1 MNKSYQI
8 LISKLDHF
16 IKQYYLYEIL
26 KGIFI
31 SAAVLLFVW
40 LFESLIEYYN
50 YTSVA
55 FRSFLFFGSLIILLL
70 LFLYFV
76 LRPVLALYKIGKFID
91 RRQASL
97 IISRHFPE
105 LSDKLLNTLELGEN
119 LSANFDNE
127 LLLASIEQRTERLNP
142 LPFKIAL
149 PYQSLKKSFY
159 YFIIGFVIITTVFL
173 FTPYVLSEGTSR
185 IINYNTVYEKPAP
198 FQFHFINY
206 KNFIKRGDMLPV
218 ELNIEG
224 EYIPDKV
231 YISIG
236 NNLFLMNKDTRIKNK
251 FSFEI
256 KNLNNEI
263 NISFVAD
270 NYHSKDY
277 KIKVLAAPVLKDFL
291 VEVFPPS
298 YTNIPKFSLNNS
310 GDLNI
315 PYGSKVK
322 WTFVSNYTDS
332 VFIIFDSLQ
341 STCNRVGE
349 QFLYERRFLKS
360 TEYSVKLSNRFFTE
374 KNKLTYQISII
385 PDLFPEIN
393 VQMLEDS
400 LHFSSFY
407 YMLNVTDDYGFTK
420 LRFNYRIISSLDTT
434 SLISLPVEIVK
445 SLKNQDVFYYFDFS
459 KIQVPIS
466 NASIEY
472 YFEIFDNDYISGYK
486 STRSPMLVYKALS
499 LEQQKDKIDEY
510 SKGTESYI
518 EQSKKLVSEIN
529 KDIKEFR
536 RKELNNELS
545 EWEKKNFIK
554 NINQKQKQLDNLI
567 EKIKKENQRKNNLDD
582 QLYKKNKDILEKQ
595 KEIQNI
601 LDQLMDEE
609 LKQLLKE
616 LEELQNKFDDNK
628 FEQLRQKLDLSY
640 EDLDKNLDKTLELLK
655 RYQVEEKIQHISED
669 LEKLSKKQA
678 DLKNKDYKKSE
689 TERKKLEQKS
699 IENSLK
705 RIQKDFEESLKKNS
719 ELKSPYQMQNM
730 KDDFLDIQQ
739 NLQKI
744 EEQIGKKSN
753 KKIKQQQQ
761 DASDKMQKL
770 YKKMQ
775 DMLNEMNSMSM
786 NMNMEDLRQIIE
798 NLNEFSFAQEDIY
811 RKLQPTYATDPLYN
825 QLMRKQNKL
834 QNDFSIIKDS
844 LNSLASRVIQM
855 NQLINKEL
863 KNINYAMKTALK
875 EFELLHRR
883 AVMRQQRSIMNSTN
897 ILALYLDELSDQLQ
911 QQMSQSGS
919 GKGKKPMPQ
928 KAMQQLK
935 QQQQNLKQQLEQLLE
950 ELKKSG
956 GKKTG
961 KVNEQI
967 VKTLAEQEIFNK
979 MLKDLQNS
987 EGISPEG
994 MKQLKEIKQISDKN
1008 INDLINKN
1016 ISQELI
1022 RRNQQIKTRLLE
1034 AENAERKRE
1043 QDKERESKEG
1053 KNLKREFPA
1062 EIEEF
1067 LKQKSKYK
1075 ETLQKYNLDLNLY
1088 YKNLSKEYYQRI
1100 K

>member
-1 MNKSYQI
+1 MNNSYQI
-8 LISKLDHF
+8 LIRKLDNF

-31 SAAVLLFVW
+31 SASVLFFVW

-50 YTSVA
+50 YTSIH
-55 FRSFLFFGSLIILLL
+55 FRTFLFFGSLFIIGL
-70 LFLYFV
+70 LFLYFIV
-76 LRPVLALYKIGKFID
+76 RPVLALYKIGKFID
-91 RRQASL
+91 RRQASF
-97 IISRHFPE
+97 IITRHFPHVA
-105 LSDKLLNTLELGEN
+105 DRLLNTLELGQTLESN
-119 LSANFDNE
+119 LNNE
-127 LLLASIEQRTERLNP
+127 LLLASIEQRTRELNP

-149 PYQSLKKSFY
+149 PVESLKKSFY
-159 YFIIGFVIITTVFL
+159 YFLTGFVIILTVFI
-173 FTPYVLSEGTSR
+173 FSPYVLSEGTSR

-198 FQFHFINY
+198 FQFKFINY
-206 KNFIKRGDMLPV
+206 KNFLKRGDLLPV
-218 ELNIEG
+218 QLIIEG

-236 NNLFLMNKDTRIKNK
+236 NNLFLMNRDQHQKNK
-251 FSFEI
+251 FYFDI
-256 KNLNNEI
+256 KNLNNDI
-263 NISFVAD
+263 NIYFSAD
-270 NYHSKDY
+270 NYLSKSY
-277 KIKVLAAPVLKDFL
+277 PIKVLAAPVLKNFL
-291 VEVFPPS
+291 VEVFPPL
-298 YTNIPKFSLNNS
+298 YTGIPKFSLKNS

-315 PYGSKVK
+315 PFGSKVK
-322 WTFVSNYTDS
+322 WTFASNYTDS

-341 STCNRVGE
+341 NACNRVGD
-349 QFLYERRFLKS
+349 QFVYENRFLKS
-360 TEYSVKLSNRFFTE
+360 SEYSLKFSNRFFSL
-374 KNKLTYQISII
+374 KNNLNYQISII

-393 VQMLEDS
+393 VQLVEDS

-407 YMLNVTDDYGFTK
+407 YMLNVIDDYGFTK
-420 LRFNYRIISSLDTT
+420 LRFNYRLISAIDT
-434 SLISLPVEIVK
+434 SSFISLPVQIVK
-445 SLKNQDVFYYFDFS
+445 NLKNQDVFYYFDFS
-459 KIQVPIS
+459 KIQIPLS
-466 NASIEY
+466 EASIEY

-486 STRSPMLVYKALS
+486 STRSSIFVYKPLS
-499 LEQQKDKIDEY
+499 FDEQRDKIDEF

-554 NINQKQKQLDNLI
+554 TVNQKQQELDNLI
-567 EKIKKENQRKNNLDD
+567 EKIKKENQKKNNLDN
-582 QLYKKNKDILEKQ
+582 QIYQNNKDILEKQ
-595 KEIQNI
+595 KQIQNI

-616 LEELQNKFDDNK
+616 LEELQNKFDENK
-628 FEQLRQKLDLSY
+628 FEKLRQKLDLSY

-655 RYQVEEKIQHISED
+655 RYQVEEKVQHLSDD
-669 LEKLSKKQA
+669 LAKLAKKQES
-678 DLKNKDYKKSE
+678 LRNKDYKKSE
-689 TERKKLEQKS
+689 TDRKKVEQKS
-699 IENSLK
+699 IQNSLDRLK
-705 RIQKDFEESLKKNS
+705 KDFEETLQKNS

-730 KDDFLDIQQ
+730 EKDFDEIQQ
-739 NLQKI
+739 MLDNIQQ
-744 EEQIGKKSN
+744 EIGKKSN
-753 KKIKQQQQ
+753 KKIKHQQQ
-761 DASDKMQKL
+761 DAS
-770 YKKMQ
+770 KKMKDLSKKME
-775 DMLNEMNSMSM
+775 DMLNDMNSMSM

-798 NLNEFSFAQEDIY
+798 NLNQFSFAQEDIY

-825 QLMRKQNKL
+825 QLITEQNKL
-834 QNDFSIIKDS
+834 HNDFGIIKDS
-844 LNSLASRVIQM
+844 LNSLASRIIQM

-863 KNINYAMKTALK
+863 KNIDYSMQTALK
-875 EFELLHRR
+875 EFEQLHRR

-911 QQMSQSGS
+911 KQMSQSGS
-919 GKGKKPMPQ
+919 GKGKKPIP
-928 KAMQQLK
+928 KNAMQQLK
-935 QQQQNLKQQLEQLLE
+935 QQQQNLKQQLEQLLD

-961 KVNEQI
+961 KVDEQI

-979 MLKDLQNS
+979 MLNDLQNS

-994 MKQLKEIKQISDKN
+994 MKQLKQIKQISDKN

-1022 RRNQQIKTRLLE
+1022 RRNQQIKTRLLK

-1043 QDKERESKEG
+1043 KDKKRESKEG
-1053 KNLKREFPA
+1053 KKIQRDFPD
-1062 EIEEF
+1062 EIQQF
-1067 LKQKSKYK
+1067 LKQKSKYN
-1075 ETLQKYNLDLNLY
+1075 ETLQKYNLNLNLY